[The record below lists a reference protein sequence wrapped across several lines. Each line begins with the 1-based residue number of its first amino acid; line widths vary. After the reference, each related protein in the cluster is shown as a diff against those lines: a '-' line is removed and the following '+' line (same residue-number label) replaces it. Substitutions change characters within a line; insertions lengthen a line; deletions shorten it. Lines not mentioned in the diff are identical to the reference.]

1 MNQKNGFTLIEC
13 LIALSLFSI
22 VLVLAMNLYLT
33 CYRIYRRQEYQ
44 VDVEQNARVILNR
57 ISETLRRTDLSSE
70 KLSLSDT
77 VLYIG
82 STRYYLQNGIVHE
95 RIENGTNNLGER
107 ISRFIPC
114 LENGYL
120 TIRVETLP
128 YREESPFSLEQ
139 VFYVGGE

>member
-70 KLSLSDT
+70 KLS
-77 VLYIG
+77 
-82 STRYYLQNGIVHE
+82 
-95 RIENGTNNLGER
+95 
-107 ISRFIPC
+107 
-114 LENGYL
+114 
-120 TIRVETLP
+120 
-128 YREESPFSLEQ
+128 
-139 VFYVGGE
+139 